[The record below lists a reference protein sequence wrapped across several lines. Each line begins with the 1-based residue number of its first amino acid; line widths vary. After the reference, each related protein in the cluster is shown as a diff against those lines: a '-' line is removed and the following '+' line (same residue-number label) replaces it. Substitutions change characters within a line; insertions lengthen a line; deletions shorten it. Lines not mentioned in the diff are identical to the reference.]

1 MIPSEIKVHQHKAC
15 FHTSTLTSI
24 ENITKAVQR
33 LPNYLRQT
41 FYKHTGEIMET
52 GVISLL
58 ELDLWLGIRMKELFN
73 PIVDIIVSQG
83 PNRKKD
89 PLKVI
94 NAGHISEREEVKCWF
109 CFKKHK
115 VTPCEDFISSSINVK
130 NEFVKANKLCWNC
143 LGKDNNKKHCQSK
156 HRCKV
161 ANCNK
166 RHHTSLH
173 NGSVTP
179 PPAANPPPPVHQGQ
193 PNNPNDTITSNHFK
207 LSKTFHQILP
217 VIITNDTKIVHTN
230 ALLDASSDATLIR
243 EDIAHILN
251 LGGEKKTLEIK
262 KCAS

>member
-58 ELDLWLGIRMKELFN
+58 EFDLWLGIRMKELFN

-89 PLKVI
+89 PLKAI

-166 RHHTSLH
+166 RHHTLLH
-173 NGSVTP
+173 N
-179 PPAANPPPPVHQGQ
+179 AIN
-193 PNNPNDTITSNHFK
+193 
-207 LSKTFHQILP
+207 
-217 VIITNDTKIVHTN
+217 VIIHHYITAASHHHQRPILHHQFIKDSQITQMTQS
-230 ALLDASSDATLIR
+230 LLIIS
-243 EDIAHILN
+243 N
-251 LGGEKKTLEIK
+251 
-262 KCAS
+262 